1 MLNLQLINLPGEQ
14 ETEIN
19 IISVVNSHID
29 SINYSKFI
37 SNQDVALEAIEFEE
51 INSNDNLE
59 ILDLSWQHPKNNIN
73 FLNQIFKVKTKS
85 FILPYTNV
93 LITDQYEFDIEGNEM
108 PLFFKHKKKLKEA
121 RIEVRRSGKE
131 LEEFYGYKFVNNYF
145 YTNYTNQ
152 YDYDTGSYVLYYIV
166 GTDLE
171 GNSVNEL
178 LNTEAA
184 IKEATWEDIDLDSGE
199 IRNNTYTK
207 EILPEGTSFRISD
220 DVKKEC
226 GTENNESEYF
236 IKLVDQNLIQLLPP
250 DEYSIKN
257 TWNVRVSNGAFW
269 SNGKKY
275 FVPEFENQNFN
286 PEFGLIKKSFKNSYL
301 VNENVIKL
309 ASKNIRYNPVNE
321 LHLDLLIYLNEEI
334 VEAISSDPNKIGTRY
349 KDSEIFWE
357 NKILHVDERNGFVEL
372 NKSLELTK
380 EIKSDYF
387 CFVDD
392 YLIKEINFNPT
403 INKNIIYNKYFFYL
417 KPNILPGFKSIEW
430 LILDED
436 NIIVECSQENL
447 KVEYNNTFN
456 ENTVINETLNTFK
469 NLYCYNHNNDNEYL
483 ILGEVFLKEDYY
495 LDEINHLELSF
506 QNKININSSAN
517 RQWKLLQSEY
527 GYGEKGQAVQKNNIL
542 YLKVP
547 KKLLDTMS
555 ENEIDNALRRKLK
568 AGTDI
573 VIEYDIEESLLN
585 ITLPVVKKV
594 FINMNWEGPGN
605 YKLYKSDSEIG
616 IKELIYEKESTQREI
631 VGYVDNNVES
641 NKKYYYWSRYN
652 DNDFGRT
659 YGVKVR

>member
-1 MLNLQLINLPGEQ
+1 M
-14 ETEIN
+14 
-19 IISVVNSHID
+19 
-29 SINYSKFI
+29 
-37 SNQDVALEAIEFEE
+37 
-51 INSNDNLE
+51 
-59 ILDLSWQHPKNNIN
+59 
-73 FLNQIFKVKTKS
+73 
-85 FILPYTNV
+85 
-93 LITDQYEFDIEGNEM
+93 
-108 PLFFKHKKKLKEA
+108 
-121 RIEVRRSGKE
+121 
-131 LEEFYGYKFVNNYF
+131 
-145 YTNYTNQ
+145 
-152 YDYDTGSYVLYYIV
+152 
-166 GTDLE
+166 
-171 GNSVNEL
+171 
-178 LNTEAA
+178 
-184 IKEATWEDIDLDSGE
+184 
-199 IRNNTYTK
+199 
-207 EILPEGTSFRISD
+207 
-220 DVKKEC
+220 
-226 GTENNESEYF
+226 
-236 IKLVDQNLIQLLPP
+236 
-250 DEYSIKN
+250 
-257 TWNVRVSNGAFW
+257 
-269 SNGKKY
+269 
-275 FVPEFENQNFN
+275 
-286 PEFGLIKKSFKNSYL
+286 
-301 VNENVIKL
+301 

-357 NKILHVDERNGFVEL
+357 NKILNVDERNGFVEL

-417 KPNILPGFKSIEW
+417 KPNVQAGFKSIEW

-436 NIIVECSQENL
+436 NVIIECSQENL

-456 ENTVINETLNTFK
+456 ENTIINETLNTFK
-469 NLYCYNHNNDNEYL
+469 NLYCYNYNNNYEYL

-495 LDEINHLELSF
+495 LDEINQAELSLN
-506 QNKININSSAN
+506 NKININSSVN

-547 KKLLDTMS
+547 KMLLDTMS
-555 ENEIDNALRRKLK
+555 QDEIDNALRRKLK

-594 FINMNWEGPGN
+594 SVNMNWEGPGN
-605 YKLYKSDSEIG
+605 YKLYRSDSEVG
-616 IKELIYEKESTQREI
+616 IKELIYEKESIERET

-652 DNDFGRT
+652 NNDFGRT
-659 YGVKVR
+659 YGVEVR